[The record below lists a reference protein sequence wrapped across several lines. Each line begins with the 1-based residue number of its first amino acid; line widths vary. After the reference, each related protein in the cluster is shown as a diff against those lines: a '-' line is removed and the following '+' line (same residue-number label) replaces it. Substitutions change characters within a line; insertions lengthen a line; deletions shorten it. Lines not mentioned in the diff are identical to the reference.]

1 MSNYSIFDVLL
12 GEGDRQRNLGAII
25 GKYRGGITNIDR
37 GVGSSWSNT
46 YTTGIGRYG
55 SSWVKGELS
64 TKTITVSFTLLGLSP
79 IEASKFRHEFGKA
92 IDTPYGPE
100 KLQFNDEPNWYYMAV
115 ASGSISLNEEIG
127 TQTITGTFTMDVPDG
142 LKHSVATK
150 VLNKNT
156 TNPTVGSIVTKEHTT
171 LANVYNEGSV
181 TAWPKIKI
189 KQTADNGFI
198 GVVSPRSIMAFGVED
213 ATLDGEKVDSGG
225 FKSQILLDVKRG
237 DQSTGTGWGR
247 FVDGSDR
254 YYESPIADT
263 VCVNGGKMVFR
274 KPESNYPTSGGLA
287 WNCAGTSVD
296 GYRWQGGCASFMIP
310 ADEAGEVG
318 AKNWRCDF
326 NLKVWESKVGQT
338 GFYTIAMVDKDK
350 KVIAAYDISKDDNN
364 SDITKVRFWT
374 EKGKWRKEITFG
386 ANNNEKGQQRPNVA
400 FNSSKGDA
408 YFAKEGSK
416 ITFSYNGAPYSWTV
430 PTSEEKVCTEI
441 VIFSGRY
448 QYEDIPKT
456 GGFLHVLLL
465 ETIRFTKTN
474 TRRYDLVPNRYPKG
488 SVLTVDCYK
497 GEIYLSPDGATIGE
511 LSQSQRVIWSD
522 ILSLEPGKTP
532 LEFTTSTWCKSP
544 PEVEIEWTEHSL

>member
-1 MSNYSIFDVLL
+1 MSEYSIFDILL
-12 GEGDRQRNLGAII
+12 GEGKRQRNLGAII
-25 GKYRGGITNIDR
+25 GKYHGGITQIDR
-37 GVGSSWSNT
+37 GVGSSWSNS
-46 YTTGIGRYG
+46 YATGIGRYG
-55 SSWVKGELS
+55 SSWVKGNLT
-64 TKTITVSFTLLGLSP
+64 TKTITVSFTLLGLTQ

-115 ASGSISLNEEIG
+115 TSGTISLNEEIG
-127 TQTITGTFTMDVPDG
+127 TQTINGTFTMDVPDG
-142 LKHSVATK
+142 LKHGVAAK

-156 TNPTVGSIVTKEHTT
+156 KNPTVGSIVTNEHTT
-171 LANVYNEGSV
+171 LANVNNEGSV

-198 GVVSPRSIMAFGVED
+198 GVVGPKSMMAFGVED

-225 FKSQILLDVKRG
+225 YKSQILLDVKRG
-237 DQSTGTGWGR
+237 DQSTDKGWGR

-254 YYESPIADT
+254 YYESPIAGT
-263 VCVNGGKMVFR
+263 ICVNGGKMMFR
-274 KPESNYPTSGGLA
+274 KPEGYPTSGGLA
-287 WNCAGTSVD
+287 WNLSGASVD

-326 NLKVWESKVGQT
+326 NLKVWESRIGQT

-350 KVIAAYDISKDDNN
+350 KIIAAYDISKDDNN

-374 EKGKWRKEITFG
+374 EQSKWQKEITFG
-386 ANNNEKGQQRPNVA
+386 ANNNESGQQRPNEA
-400 FNSSKGDA
+400 FCSWKGDA

-416 ITFSYNGAPYSWTV
+416 ITFSYNGTPYSWTV

-441 VIFSGRY
+441 IIFSGRY
-448 QYEDIPKT
+448 QNEDIAKT
-456 GGFLHVLLL
+456 GGFFHVLLL

-497 GEIYLSPDGATIGE
+497 GEIYLSPDGETIGE
-511 LSQSQRVIWSD
+511 LSQGQRVIWSD
-522 ILSLEPGKTP
+522 ILSLEPGETP

>member
-1 MSNYSIFDVLL
+1 MSEYSIFDILL
-12 GEGDRQRNLGAII
+12 GEGERQRNLGAVI
-25 GKYRGGITNIDR
+25 GKYHGGITQIDR
-37 GVGSSWSNT
+37 GIGSSWSNT

-55 SSWVKGELS
+55 SSWVKGNLT
-64 TKTITVSFTLLGLSP
+64 TKTITVSFTLLGLTQ

-100 KLQFNDEPNWYYMAV
+100 KLQFDDEPNWYYMAV
-115 ASGSISLNEEIG
+115 TSGTISLNEEIG
-127 TQTITGTFTMDVPDG
+127 TQTINGTFTMDVPDG
-142 LKHSVATK
+142 LKHSVSAK

-156 TNPTVGSIVTKEHTT
+156 KNLTVGSMITNDHTT
-171 LANVYNEGSV
+171 LANVNNEGSV

-198 GVVSPRSIMAFGVED
+198 GVVGPKSMMAFGVED

-225 FKSQILLDVKRG
+225 YKSQILLDVKRG
-237 DQSTGTGWGR
+237 DQSTDKGWGR
-247 FVDGSDR
+247 FVDSSDR
-254 YYESPIADT
+254 YYESPIAGT
-263 VCVNGGKMVFR
+263 VCVNGGKMMFR
-274 KPESNYPTSGGLA
+274 KPDGYPTSGGLA
-287 WNCAGTSVD
+287 WNLNGASVD
-296 GYRWQGGCASFMIP
+296 GYRWQGGCASFTIP
-310 ADEAGEVG
+310 ADEVGEVG

-326 NLKVWESKVGQT
+326 NLKVWESRIGQT

-350 KVIAAYDISKDDNN
+350 KIIAAYDISKDDNN

-374 EKGKWRKEITFG
+374 EKDKWQKEITFG
-386 ANNNEKGQQRPNVA
+386 ANNNESGQQRPNVA
-400 FNSSKGDA
+400 FCSLKGDA

-416 ITFSYNGAPYSWTV
+416 ITFSYNGTPYSWTV

-448 QYEDIPKT
+448 QNEDIVKT
-456 GGFLHVLLL
+456 GGFFHVLLL

-497 GEIYLSPDGATIGE
+497 GEIYLSPDGETIGE
-511 LSQSQRVIWSD
+511 LSQGQRVIWSD
-522 ILSLEPGKTP
+522 ILSLEPGVTP
-532 LEFTTSTWCKSP
+532 LEFTTSTWCKAP

>member
-1 MSNYSIFDVLL
+1 MSKYSIFDVLL

-55 SSWVKGELS
+55 GSWVKGELS
-64 TKTITVSFTLLGLSP
+64 IKTITVSFTLLGLTP

-100 KLQFNDEPNWYYMAV
+100 KLQFNDEPGWYYMAV
-115 ASGSISLNEEIG
+115 TSGSISLNEEIG
-127 TQTITGTFTMDVPDG
+127 TQTINGTFTMDVPDG
-142 LKHSVATK
+142 LKHSTATK

-156 TNPTVGSIVTKEHTT
+156 TNPTVGSIVTNQHTT
-171 LANVYNEGSV
+171 LATVNNEGSV

-225 FKSQILLDVKRG
+225 YKSQILLDVKRG
-237 DQSTGTGWGR
+237 DQSTDTGWGR

-263 VCVNGGKMVFR
+263 VCVNGGKMEFR
-274 KPESNYPTSGGLA
+274 KPDRYPTSGGLA
-287 WNCAGTSVD
+287 WNLLGTSVD

-326 NLKVWESKVGQT
+326 NLKVWESKIGQT

-374 EKGKWRKEITFG
+374 EKGKWQKEITFG
-386 ANNNEKGQQRPNVA
+386 ANNNEQGQERPNVA
-400 FNSSKGDA
+400 FCSWKGDA

-416 ITFSYNGAPYSWTV
+416 ITFSYNGTPYSWNV
-430 PTSEEKVCTEI
+430 QTSEERVCTEI

-448 QYEDIPKT
+448 QYEDIAKT
-456 GGFLHVLLL
+456 GGFFHVLLL

-511 LSQSQRVIWSD
+511 LSQGQRVIWSD

>member
-1 MSNYSIFDVLL
+1 M
-12 GEGDRQRNLGAII
+12 
-25 GKYRGGITNIDR
+25 
-37 GVGSSWSNT
+37 
-46 YTTGIGRYG
+46 
-55 SSWVKGELS
+55 
-64 TKTITVSFTLLGLSP
+64 GLTQ

-115 ASGSISLNEEIG
+115 TSGTISLNEEIG
-127 TQTITGTFTMDVPDG
+127 TQTINGTFTMDVPDG
-142 LKHSVATK
+142 LKHGVAAK

-156 TNPTVGSIVTKEHTT
+156 KNLTVGSIITNDHTT
-171 LANVYNEGSV
+171 LANVNNEGSV

-198 GVVSPRSIMAFGVED
+198 GVVGPKSMMAFGVED

-225 FKSQILLDVKRG
+225 YKSQILLDVKRG
-237 DQSTGTGWGR
+237 DQSTDKGWGR
-247 FVDGSDR
+247 FVDSSDR
-254 YYESPIADT
+254 YYESPIAGT
-263 VCVNGGKMVFR
+263 VCVNGGKMMFR
-274 KPESNYPTSGGLA
+274 KPDGYPTSGGLA
-287 WNCAGTSVD
+287 WNLNGASVD
-296 GYRWQGGCASFMIP
+296 GYRWQGGCASFTIP
-310 ADEAGEVG
+310 ADEVGEVG

-326 NLKVWESKVGQT
+326 NLKVWESRIGQT

-350 KVIAAYDISKDDNN
+350 KIIAAYDISKDDNN

-374 EKGKWRKEITFG
+374 EKDKWQKEITFG
-386 ANNNEKGQQRPNVA
+386 ANNDESGQQRPNVA
-400 FNSSKGDA
+400 FCSLKGDA

-416 ITFSYNGAPYSWTV
+416 ITFSYNGTPYSWTV

-448 QYEDIPKT
+448 QNEDNAKT
-456 GGFLHVLLL
+456 GGFFHVLLL

-497 GEIYLSPDGATIGE
+497 GEIYLSPDGETIGE
-511 LSQSQRVIWSD
+511 LSQGQRVIWSD
-522 ILSLEPGKTP
+522 ILSLEPGVTP

>member
-1 MSNYSIFDVLL
+1 MSEYSIFDILL
-12 GEGDRQRNLGAII
+12 GEGERQRNLGAII
-25 GKYRGGITNIDR
+25 GNYHGGITQIDR
-37 GVGSSWSNT
+37 GIGSSWSNT

-55 SSWVKGELS
+55 SSWVKGNLT
-64 TKTITVSFTLLGLSP
+64 TKTITVSFTLLGLTQ

-100 KLQFNDEPNWYYMAV
+100 KLQFDDEPNWYYMAV
-115 ASGSISLNEEIG
+115 TSGTISLNEEIG
-127 TQTITGTFTMDVPDG
+127 TQTINGTFTMDVPDG
-142 LKHSVATK
+142 LKHSVSAK

-156 TNPTVGSIVTKEHTT
+156 KNLTVGSMITNDHTT
-171 LANVYNEGSV
+171 LANVNNEGSV

-198 GVVSPRSIMAFGVED
+198 GVVGPKSMMAFGVED

-225 FKSQILLDVKRG
+225 YKSQILLDVKRG
-237 DQSTGTGWGR
+237 DQSTDKGWGR
-247 FVDGSDR
+247 FVDSSDR
-254 YYESPIADT
+254 YYESPIAGT
-263 VCVNGGKMVFR
+263 VCVNGGKMMFR
-274 KPESNYPTSGGLA
+274 KPDGYPTSGGLA
-287 WNCAGTSVD
+287 WNLNGASVD
-296 GYRWQGGCASFMIP
+296 GYRWQGGCASFTIP
-310 ADEAGEVG
+310 ADEVGEVG

-326 NLKVWESKVGQT
+326 NLKVWESRIGQT

-350 KVIAAYDISKDDNN
+350 KIIAAYDISKDDNN

-374 EKGKWRKEITFG
+374 EKDKWQKEITFG
-386 ANNNEKGQQRPNVA
+386 ANNDESGQQRPNVA
-400 FNSSKGDA
+400 FCSLKGDA

-416 ITFSYNGAPYSWTV
+416 ITFSYNGTPYSWTV

-448 QYEDIPKT
+448 QNEDNAKT
-456 GGFLHVLLL
+456 GGFFHVLLL

-497 GEIYLSPDGATIGE
+497 GEIYLSPDGETIGE
-511 LSQSQRVIWSD
+511 LSQGQRVIWSD
-522 ILSLEPGKTP
+522 ILSLEPGVTP

>member
-1 MSNYSIFDVLL
+1 MMSTYSIFDILL
-12 GEGDRQRNLGAII
+12 GEGERQRNLGAII
-25 GKYRGGITNIDR
+25 GKYHGGITNIDR

-55 SSWVKGELS
+55 SSWVKGNLS
-64 TKTITVSFTLLGLSP
+64 TKTITVSFTLLGLSQ
-79 IEASKFRHEFGKA
+79 IEATKFRHEFGKA

-100 KLQFNDEPNWYYMAV
+100 KLQLNDEPNWYYMAV
-115 ASGSISLNEEIG
+115 TSGTISLNEEIG
-127 TQTITGTFTMDVPDG
+127 TRTITGTFTMDVPDG
-142 LKHSVATK
+142 LKHGVAAK
-150 VLNKNT
+150 VLNKDT
-156 TNPTVGSIVTKEHTT
+156 KNPTVGSIVTNEHTT
-171 LANVYNEGSV
+171 LANVNNEGSV

-198 GVVSPRSIMAFGVED
+198 GVVAPKSMMAFGVED

-225 FKSQILLDVKRG
+225 YKSQILLDVKRG
-237 DQSTGTGWGR
+237 DESTDKGWGR

-254 YYESPIADT
+254 YYESPIAGT
-263 VCVNGGKMVFR
+263 ICVNGGKMMFR
-274 KPESNYPTSGGLA
+274 KPDGYPTSGGLA
-287 WNCAGTSVD
+287 WNLSGASVD
-296 GYRWQGGCASFMIP
+296 GYRWQGGSASFMIP
-310 ADEAGEVG
+310 ADEVGEVG

-326 NLKVWESKVGQT
+326 NLKVWESRIGQT

-350 KVIAAYDISKDDNN
+350 KIIAAYDISKDDNN

-374 EKGKWRKEITFG
+374 EKDKWQKEITFG
-386 ANNNEKGQQRPNVA
+386 ANNNETGQQRPNVA
-400 FNSSKGDA
+400 FCSWKGDA

-416 ITFSYNGAPYSWTV
+416 ITFSYNGTPYSWNI
-430 PTSEEKVCTEI
+430 PTAEEKVCTEI

-448 QYEDIPKT
+448 QNEDIAKT
-456 GGFLHVLLL
+456 GGFFHVLLL
-465 ETIRFTKTN
+465 EAIRFTKTN

-497 GEIYLSPDGATIGE
+497 GEIYLSPDGETIGE
-511 LSQSQRVIWSD
+511 LSQGQRVIWSD
-522 ILSLEPGKTP
+522 ILSLEPGETP

>member
-1 MSNYSIFDVLL
+1 MSNYSIFDILL

-64 TKTITVSFTLLGLSP
+64 TKTITVSFTLLGLTP

-115 ASGSISLNEEIG
+115 TSGNISLNEEIG
-127 TQTITGTFTMDVPDG
+127 TQTINGTFTMDVPDG
-142 LKHSVATK
+142 LKHSTATK

-156 TNPTVGSIVTKEHTT
+156 TNPTVGSIVTKSHAT
-171 LANVYNEGSV
+171 LANVNNEGSV
-181 TAWPKIKI
+181 TAWPTIRI

-225 FKSQILLDVKRG
+225 YSSQILLDVKRG
-237 DQSTGTGWGR
+237 DQSTDTGWGR

-254 YYESPIADT
+254 YYVSPIQGTA
-263 VCVNGGKMVFR
+263 CVNGGKMVFY
-274 KPESNYPTSGGLA
+274 KPDGYPTSGGLS
-287 WNCAGTSVD
+287 WDRKGTFVD
-296 GYRWQGGCASFMIP
+296 GYVWQGGCASFMIP
-310 ADEAGEVG
+310 ADEIGEVG

-326 NLKVWESKVGQT
+326 NLKIWEDKYGQT
-338 GFYTIAMVDKDK
+338 GMYTIAMVDKDK
-350 KVIAAYDISKDDNN
+350 KIIAAYDIQKWDTNGER
-364 SDITKVRFWT
+364 TVVRFWT
-374 EKGKWRKEITFG
+374 EAGQWQKEIAFG
-386 ANNNEKGQQRPNVA
+386 ANNNEQGQPNPNVA
-400 FNSSKGDA
+400 FCSWKGDA

-416 ITFSYNGAPYSWTV
+416 ITFSYNGAPYSWNIQ
-430 PTSEEKVCTEI
+430 TSEEKVCTEI
-441 VIFSGRY
+441 VIFSGGY
-448 QYEDIPKT
+448 HKQNT
-456 GGFLHVLLL
+456 SVGGFMHTLLL

-474 TRRYDLVPNRYPKG
+474 TRRLDLVPNRYPKG

-511 LSQSQRVIWSD
+511 LSQGQRVIGSD

>member
-1 MSNYSIFDVLL
+1 MSEYSIFDILL
-12 GEGDRQRNLGAII
+12 GEGERQRNLGAII
-25 GKYRGGITNIDR
+25 GKYHGGITQIDR
-37 GVGSSWSNT
+37 GVGSSWSNS

-55 SSWVKGELS
+55 SSWVKGNLT
-64 TKTITVSFTLLGLSP
+64 TKTITVSFTLLGLTQ
-79 IEASKFRHEFGKA
+79 IEATKFRHEFGKA

-115 ASGSISLNEEIG
+115 TSGTISLNEEIG

-142 LKHSVATK
+142 LKHSVSAK
-150 VLNKNT
+150 VLNKDT
-156 TNPTVGSIVTKEHTT
+156 TNPTVGSIVTNEHTT
-171 LANVYNEGSV
+171 LANVNNEGSV

-198 GVVSPRSIMAFGVED
+198 GVVSPKMMMAFGVED

-225 FKSQILLDVKRG
+225 YKSQILLDVKRG
-237 DQSTGTGWGR
+237 DQSTDNGWGR

-254 YYESPIADT
+254 YYESPIAGT
-263 VCVNGGKMVFR
+263 ICVNGGKMMFR
-274 KPESNYPTSGGLA
+274 KPDGYPTSGGLA
-287 WNCAGTSVD
+287 WNLSGASVD

-310 ADEAGEVG
+310 EDETGEVG

-326 NLKVWESKVGQT
+326 NLKVWESRIGQT

-350 KVIAAYDISKDDNN
+350 KIIAAYDISKDDNN

-374 EKGKWRKEITFG
+374 EKDKWQKEITFG
-386 ANNNEKGQQRPNVA
+386 ANNNENGQQRPNVA
-400 FNSSKGDA
+400 FCSWKGDA

-416 ITFSYNGAPYSWTV
+416 ITFSYNGTPYSWTV

-448 QYEDIPKT
+448 QNEDIAKT
-456 GGFLHVLLL
+456 GGFFHVLLL

-497 GEIYLSPDGATIGE
+497 GEIYLSPDGETIGE
-511 LSQSQRVIWSD
+511 LSQGQRVIWSD
-522 ILSLEPGKTP
+522 ILSLEPGETP